1 MGFTLPNNNCFFSN
15 YHLKT
20 ITPFPKNHD
29 LLPLKIA
36 TRLFY
41 SVLGFLYKI
50 AYLFLKVINGIAS
63 LLSST
68 SPLSDLNTLGHPP
81 GYSILMAGVFSL
93 LGESNPAIQFVQI
106 ICDALAAVM
115 IFLIVAELFPLGAAV
130 IAGMLAALS
139 PQFAWNSVLLL
150 PDSLAVLPIL
160 IAIYC
165 LARAVRR
172 PRLVTFII
180 TGVLVGLSCWLRA
193 NAMLLTFF
201 FAAAVPLLIKGER
214 KWRYALTVV
223 CGTLLI
229 VLPLTIRNAIVFHRF
244 IPLSLGAGQTLL
256 EGIADYDP
264 QGRFGIP
271 NTDVGIMKQEAEQ
284 FQRPDYYGMLF
295 NPDGVER
302 ERARLNPGFTFDSF
316 VTGKANQLA
325 RAAAI
330 QVSENPGIS
339 YNPLFV
345 YGGVG
350 LGKTH
355 LVQAIGNFV
364 ASQRPDAK
372 IRYIHAEQYVTDV
385 VRAYQ
390 QKSFDEFKR
399 YYHSLDLLLIDD
411 IQFFSNKGRTQE
423 EFFYAFN
430 ALVEA
435 HKQIVITCDTYPKEI
450 SGMEERLISRFGW
463 GLTVAIE
470 PPELEMRVA
479 IVLKKAEAESVV
491 LSEDIAFF
499 IAKHIR
505 SNVRELE
512 GALKKVLAFSRFNAR
527 ELSLDLAKDA
537 LRDILNVANRQ
548 ITVENIQKTV
558 AEFFKLKI
566 SDMHSKRRTRNVAR
580 PRQVAMALAKDLT
593 QMSLPEIGEAFGNRD
608 HTTVLHACRMIAS
621 LRKQDSVMNRDYLVL
636 EQVLKG

>member
-1 MGFTLPNNNCFFSN
+1 MLAPE
-15 YHLKT
+15 
-20 ITPFPKNHD
+20 PA
-29 LLPLKIA
+29 A
-36 TRLFY
+36 TRAKNEAEDAMQNLWDACLRRLEQELPAQQFNTW
-41 SVLGFLYKI
+41 I
-50 AYLFLKVINGIAS
+50 R
-63 LLSST
+63 
-68 SPLSDLNTLGHPP
+68 PLSPESAEESDTLTLAAPNRFVLELVRERFAKRIERLASEACGRELGLRFVLARGADPAARP
-81 GYSILMAGVFSL
+81 AASPNRDGGGV
-93 LGESNPAIQFVQI
+93 PAI
-106 ICDALAAVM
+106 L
-115 IFLIVAELFPLGAAV
+115 
-130 IAGMLAALS
+130 
-139 PQFAWNSVLLL
+139 
-150 PDSLAVLPIL
+150 
-160 IAIYC
+160 
-165 LARAVRR
+165 
-172 PRLVTFII
+172 
-180 TGVLVGLSCWLRA
+180 
-193 NAMLLTFF
+193 
-201 FAAAVPLLIKGER
+201 
-214 KWRYALTVV
+214 
-223 CGTLLI
+223 
-229 VLPLTIRNAIVFHRF
+229 
-244 IPLSLGAGQTLL
+244 
-256 EGIADYDP
+256 
-264 QGRFGIP
+264 
-271 NTDVGIMKQEAEQ
+271 
-284 FQRPDYYGMLF
+284 
-295 NPDGVER
+295 

-330 QVSENPGIS
+330 QVAENPGIS
-339 YNPLFV
+339 YNPLFI

-355 LVQAIGNFV
+355 LLQAIGNHV
-364 ASQRPDAK
+364 AEQRAQAR

-450 SGMEERLISRFGW
+450 AGMEERLISRFGW

-479 IVLKKAEAESVV
+479 IVLKKAEAESLV

-512 GALKKVLAFSRFNAR
+512 GALKKVLAYSRFTAR
-527 ELSLDLAKDA
+527 ELSLDLAKEA

-548 ITVENIQKTV
+548 ITVDGIQKTV
-558 AEFFKLKI
+558 AEYFKIKI
-566 SDMHSKRRTRNVAR
+566 SDMHSKKRSRNVAR

-608 HTTVLHACRMIAS
+608 HTTVLHACRTIAN
-621 LRKQDSVMNRDYLVL
+621 LRKKDSVINRDYLVL

>member
-1 MGFTLPNNNCFFSN
+1 MQNLWDACLRRLEQELPAQQFNTWIRPLAPESGAPDDTLVLTAPNRF
-15 YHLKT
+15 
-20 ITPFPKNHD
+20 
-29 LLPLKIA
+29 
-36 TRLFY
+36 
-41 SVLGFLYKI
+41 VLELVRERFAARI
-50 AYLFLKVINGIAS
+50 
-63 LLSST
+63 
-68 SPLSDLNTLGHPP
+68 
-81 GYSILMAGVFSL
+81 
-93 LGESNPAIQFVQI
+93 ER
-106 ICDALAAVM
+106 LAAEA
-115 IFLIVAELFPLGAAV
+115 FGRQLGVRLVLARGADAPARTAPAAV
-130 IAGMLAALS
+130 
-139 PQFAWNSVLLL
+139 
-150 PDSLAVLPIL
+150 
-160 IAIYC
+160 
-165 LARAVRR
+165 RAPSEPV
-172 PRLVTFII
+172 VH
-180 TGVLVGLSCWLRA
+180 
-193 NAMLLTFF
+193 
-201 FAAAVPLLIKGER
+201 ER
-214 KWRYALTVV
+214 
-223 CGTLLI
+223 
-229 VLPLTIRNAIVFHRF
+229 
-244 IPLSLGAGQTLL
+244 S
-256 EGIADYDP
+256 
-264 QGRFGIP
+264 
-271 NTDVGIMKQEAEQ
+271 
-284 FQRPDYYGMLF
+284 
-295 NPDGVER
+295 
-302 ERARLNPGFTFDSF
+302 RLNRGFSFDSF

-330 QVSENPGIS
+330 QVAENPGIS

-355 LVQAIGNFV
+355 LVQAIGNQV
-364 ASQRPDAK
+364 ADRRPQAR

-450 SGMEERLISRFGW
+450 AGMEERLISRFGW

-479 IVLKKAEAESVV
+479 IVLKKAEADAVAV
-491 LSEDIAFF
+491 SEEIAFF

-512 GALKKVLAFSRFNAR
+512 GALKKVLAFARFTGR
-527 ELSLDLAKDA
+527 ELSLDLAKEA
-537 LRDILNVANRQ
+537 LRDILNLNSRQ
-548 ITVENIQKTV
+548 VSVEGIQKTV
-558 AEFFKLKI
+558 AEYFKIKI
-566 SDMHSKRRTRNVAR
+566 SDMHSKKRSRNVAR

-608 HTTVLHACRMIAS
+608 HTTVLHACRTIATLRARDTS
-621 LRKQDSVMNRDYLVL
+621 LNRDYLVL